1 MSNPVPFL
9 AILCNIEQSCAIMCY
24 PEQSFS
30 ILQNT
35 VLSWV
40 IICAIASYPVLSY
53 IFFNIY
59 SIKNSYIISM
69 IYNSSLQSCLSTHIP
84 LKTIKICTQGIGL
97 TCFSHGKGCTWS
109 LKGHYCIYPFQLS
122 INFILEPLSIE
133 SSGYPSCKLKEG
145 TFLSY

>member
-1 MSNPVPFL
+1 MMMNSQTTLVFCHRKLISKINLPQQNPHCLYPWRFSHLPWEFL
-9 AILCNIEQSCAIMCY
+9 EFRCFVILE
-24 PEQSFS
+24 
-30 ILQNT
+30 T
-35 VLSWV
+35 HV
-40 IICAIASYPVLSY
+40 

-109 LKGHYCIYPFQLS
+109 LKGHYCIYPFPFQVS
-122 INFILEPLSIE
+122 INFIVE
-133 SSGYPSCKLKEG
+133 STGHPSCRLRG
-145 TFLSY
+145 SIFQS